1 MGLAARRSSISRDEA
16 EGVGSIPT
24 ETVGLEAL
32 RQSDGGSNASG
43 GEGSIPSRT
52 DRLYAITRADL
63 TVGMR
68 AAQAGHALIAWVL
81 KHGEPC
87 ENLVVLQVPHRLAL
101 EDLARRLRGR
111 VELFH
116 EPDLDGQLTA
126 IAAGPEC
133 WREVGSVGLMR

>member
-1 MGLAARRSSISRDEA
+1 M
-16 EGVGSIPT
+16 GSIPT
-24 ETVGLEAL
+24 GTVGLEAL
-32 RQSDGGSNASG
+32 RQSDGGSDASE

-63 TVGMR
+63 GVGLR

-87 ENLVVLQVPHRLAL
+87 ENLVVLQVPSRFALEELAKRLA
-101 EDLARRLRGR
+101 GR

-116 EPDLDGQLTA
+116 EPDLGGQLTA
-126 IAAGPEC
+126 IAAGPEN
-133 WREVGSVGLMR
+133 WREVSSIGLMR